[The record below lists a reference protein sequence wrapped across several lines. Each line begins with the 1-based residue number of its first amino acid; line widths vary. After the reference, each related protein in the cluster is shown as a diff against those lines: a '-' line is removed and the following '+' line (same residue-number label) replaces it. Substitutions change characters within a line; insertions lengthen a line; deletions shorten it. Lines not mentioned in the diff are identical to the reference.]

1 MVYFRTGVSH
11 LPMGQ
16 MFHNR
21 AFTNKRPVWSRYL
34 YREVKKPTK
43 KLINSFLVGFSAP
56 SWEQPF
62 AGPCGYLPPL
72 LLLRHFCLGRSPT
85 GRHHPAGI
93 FLKTGGNFCFS
104 PRLAPGPGSFA

>member
-1 MVYFRTGVSH
+1 
-11 LPMGQ
+11 MGQ

-56 SWEQPF
+56 SW
-62 AGPCGYLPPL
+62 ARTRDPL
-72 LLLRHFCLGRSPT
+72 INSQML
-85 GRHHPAGI
+85 
-93 FLKTGGNFCFS
+93 
-104 PRLAPGPGSFA
+104 